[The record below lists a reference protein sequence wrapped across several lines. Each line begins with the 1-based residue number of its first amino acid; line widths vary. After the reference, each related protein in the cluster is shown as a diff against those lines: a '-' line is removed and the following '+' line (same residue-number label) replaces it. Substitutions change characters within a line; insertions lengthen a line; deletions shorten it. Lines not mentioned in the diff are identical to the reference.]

1 MRQNSYFFTGTVKSI
16 KVIGEEYFF
25 RFNGEPTVN
34 DFFTK
39 KQIVAQNVQNEK
51 CNKFAIPE
59 DQYFS
64 SVDQNTLAA
73 FIERH
78 SHEKLRIEAVKIVSA
93 TPTPASA
100 TQADEIN
107 AALKLAKADMG
118 KVEEEPKAEKNKE
131 AEKGQTEED
140 PSEEEKDPNPSK
152 PPYWYILSAELIDG

>member
-1 MRQNSYFFTGTVKSI
+1 MGQNSYFFTGTVKSI

-39 KQIVAQNVQNEK
+39 KQIVAQNENQSF
-51 CNKFAIPE
+51 CAIPE
-59 DQYFS
+59 DQYFC
-64 SVDQNTLAA
+64 SVDQNTLVT

-78 SHEKLRIEAVKIVSA
+78 SHEKLRIEAVRIAPA
-93 TPTPASA
+93 TPAPASA

-131 AEKGQTEED
+131 AEKGQTKAA
-140 PSEEEKDPNPSK
+140 PSEEEEDQNSNK
-152 PPYWYILSAELIDG
+152 PPYWYVLSAELIYG

>member
-1 MRQNSYFFTGTVKSI
+1 MGQNSYFFTGTVKSI

-39 KQIVAQNVQNEK
+39 KQIVAQNENQGF
-51 CNKFAIPE
+51 CAIPE
-59 DQYFS
+59 DQYFC

-78 SHEKLRIEAVKIVSA
+78 SHEKLRIEVVKIAPA
-93 TPTPASA
+93 TPAPASA

-107 AALKLAKADMG
+107 AALKLAKAGMG
-118 KVEEEPKAEKNKE
+118 KAEG
-131 AEKGQTEED
+131 GQTEED
-140 PSEEEKDPNPSK
+140 PSGEEKKPNSSE
-152 PPYWYILSAELIDG
+152 PPYWYILSAELIYG